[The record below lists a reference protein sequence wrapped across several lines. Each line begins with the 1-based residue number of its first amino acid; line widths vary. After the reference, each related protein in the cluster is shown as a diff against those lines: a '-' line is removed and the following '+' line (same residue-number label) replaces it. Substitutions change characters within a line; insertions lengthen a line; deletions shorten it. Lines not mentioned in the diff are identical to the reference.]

1 MFEYMD
7 YIYEVYRE
15 QNFSRAAEK
24 LFISQSS
31 LSLTIKHAEEKIG
44 AEIFNRRT
52 KPVSLTDFGKM
63 YIDACEQVMALRTDL
78 GNFIYEANHLH
89 RGSLSIG
96 AGNFYATYLAAP
108 LIARFKEKYPN
119 VQINLIEG
127 RSADMEAQLERG
139 QLDMILTNATFSSP
153 NLERQ
158 PLFTERLMLVVP
170 EEKAQ
175 KYAEFSSRL
184 TREDLLLRRFD
195 NKAASDLSCLCEI
208 PLVGLRSGNDTRI
221 RTDLIL
227 KEKKIRPSYLMELDQ
242 SSTTFI
248 IASNHSGA
256 AIVADTIIRAL
267 WKEQQIC
274 VFNIDDPNA
283 YRDYVIYT
291 NAIKYRSRIQE
302 AFLEMFREQAGEI
315 L

>member
-15 QNFSRAAEK
+15 QNFSRAAEN

-63 YIDACEQVMALRTDL
+63 YIAACEQVMALRTDL
-78 GNFIYEANHLH
+78 GNYIYEANHLY

-108 LIARFKEKYPN
+108 FIARFKEQFPG
-119 VQINLIEG
+119 VQVNLIEG
-127 RSADMEAQLERG
+127 RSADMESQLERG
-139 QLDMILTNATFSSP
+139 QLDMIITNATFNSP

-158 PLFTERLMLVVP
+158 VLFTERLLLVLP
-170 EEKAQ
+170 QDLAGKSADPDSQ
-175 KYAEFSSRL
+175 IS
-184 TREDLLLRRFD
+184 REDLLLRHFD
-195 NKAASDLSCLCEI
+195 DKPAADLSCLKEI
-208 PLVGLRSGNDTRI
+208 PLVGLRPGNDTRI

-227 KEKKIRPSYLMELDQ
+227 KEKKIRPNYMMELDQ
-242 SSTTFI
+242 SSTAFI

-256 AIVADTIIRAL
+256 AVVADTIIRTL
-267 WKEQQIC
+267 WKEQKIR
-274 VFNIDDPNA
+274 VFNIDSPQAD
-283 YRDYVIYT
+283 RDYVIYT
-291 NAIKYRSRIQE
+291 NTSKYRSRIQE
-302 AFLEMFREQAGEI
+302 SFLTMFQEQAGDI